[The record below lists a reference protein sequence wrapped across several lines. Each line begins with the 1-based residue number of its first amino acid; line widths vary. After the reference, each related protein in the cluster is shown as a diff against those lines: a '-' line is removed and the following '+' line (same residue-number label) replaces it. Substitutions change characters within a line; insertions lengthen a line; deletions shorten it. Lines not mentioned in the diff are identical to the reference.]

1 MATRASRIALAGSN
15 ISSTGE
21 VDADL
26 LDNTDSSAFLSLD
39 GNGRLGIGTAN
50 ASHDLHMYKDGV
62 NADNILKIEN
72 DQAGYGAVV
81 IADANSNYANYQSIT
96 PTASWI
102 VGQRGLGAG
111 KFEIIDSTS
120 STLRRLV
127 IDNAGNVGIG
137 TTNPNSKL
145 TVSAGSGGTI
155 LELNRSNTNSTGTV
169 GAVSFTASDG
179 HVVSAINVLGDGDNE
194 GGDLQFRTTSSASGT
209 NYYNDTDVRMT
220 IKGGGNVGIGVTNPI
235 SKLDISSTGS
245 STNPTVSITTTSSYA
260 FNHVINAFA
269 PNLVAGEGNIIVVG
283 RAGSP
288 KNSGYIGYKYS
299 GTPGSDDN
307 IVSLGHWGSDWLFN
321 VKGNGNV
328 GIGTES
334 PAYKLDVN
342 GDINTNGYNV
352 KLGGSNGL
360 QIIGANGTGGWAS
373 EPGISTTNASEFR
386 FHAGLG
392 DMDVFVDG
400 YVRADKGVKGAF
412 IQFDGYTE
420 FTLVSNGS
428 SNTWSP
434 SGLPGNVYVSASVF
448 LSSMDVDQSDHYNVH
463 FGPNAFTQQSWG
475 DTHPSGA
482 NLPVTHAAYS
492 NMGDSQGVYAG
503 YYGTWGHA
511 IFKTSSNGSIISA
524 IQGTNAGSGVAIRI
538 QGYWMESSS

>member
-39 GNGRLGIGTAN
+39 SNGRLGIGTAN

-179 HVVSAINVLGDGDNE
+179 HVVSAINVLGE
-194 GGDLQFRTTSSASGT
+194 VQAALTII
-209 NYYNDTDVRMT
+209 MT
-220 IKGGGNVGIGVTNPI
+220 
-235 SKLDISSTGS
+235 L
-245 STNPTVSITTTSSYA
+245 
-260 FNHVINAFA
+260 
-269 PNLVAGEGNIIVVG
+269 
-283 RAGSP
+283 
-288 KNSGYIGYKYS
+288 
-299 GTPGSDDN
+299 
-307 IVSLGHWGSDWLFN
+307 
-321 VKGNGNV
+321 
-328 GIGTES
+328 
-334 PAYKLDVN
+334 
-342 GDINTNGYNV
+342 
-352 KLGGSNGL
+352 
-360 QIIGANGTGGWAS
+360 
-373 EPGISTTNASEFR
+373 
-386 FHAGLG
+386 
-392 DMDVFVDG
+392 M
-400 YVRADKGVKGAF
+400 
-412 IQFDGYTE
+412 
-420 FTLVSNGS
+420 
-428 SNTWSP
+428 
-434 SGLPGNVYVSASVF
+434 
-448 LSSMDVDQSDHYNVH
+448 
-463 FGPNAFTQQSWG
+463 
-475 DTHPSGA
+475 
-482 NLPVTHAAYS
+482 
-492 NMGDSQGVYAG
+492 
-503 YYGTWGHA
+503 
-511 IFKTSSNGSIISA
+511 
-524 IQGTNAGSGVAIRI
+524 
-538 QGYWMESSS
+538 

>member
-1 MATRASRIALAGSN
+1 
-15 ISSTGE
+15 
-21 VDADL
+21 
-26 LDNTDSSAFLSLD
+26 
-39 GNGRLGIGTAN
+39 
-50 ASHDLHMYKDGV
+50 
-62 NADNILKIEN
+62 
-72 DQAGYGAVV
+72 
-81 IADANSNYANYQSIT
+81 
-96 PTASWI
+96 
-102 VGQRGLGAG
+102 
-111 KFEIIDSTS
+111 
-120 STLRRLV
+120 
-127 IDNAGNVGIG
+127 
-137 TTNPNSKL
+137 
-145 TVSAGSGGTI
+145 
-155 LELNRSNTNSTGTV
+155 
-169 GAVSFTASDG
+169 
-179 HVVSAINVLGDGDNE
+179 
-194 GGDLQFRTTSSASGT
+194 
-209 NYYNDTDVRMT
+209 MT

-420 FTLVSNGS
+420 FTLTGNGAS
-428 SNTWSP
+428 STWSP

-448 LSSMDVDQSDHYNVH
+448 LSSTDVDQSDHFNVH
-463 FGPNAFTQQSWG
+463 FGPNAFTAQSWG
-475 DTHPSGA
+475 DTYPSGA